1 MTQTGTAVAA
11 AQPQARRRGR
21 HPLGSGGWWGFAFA
35 APALALFLAFS
46 LWPIL
51 NTFHLSLFKY
61 DLLTPKQWVG
71 LKNFADLPGDQ
82 DFLRSLKATAI
93 YVLGTYIPVW
103 ALSLGL
109 ALALNTKIRLRGLL
123 RTLYFVPPMM
133 SMVVV
138 SVIWKLIFHRDG
150 LFNTSIMEPL
160 FGGPVDWLTDERAA
174 PIAIIIMSIWK
185 ETGFYMVVFLAGLQN
200 IPQQLY
206 EAARI
211 DGAGGWALF
220 RHVTVP
226 LLKPTFVFVTIISM
240 IQGLQAFIPQWV
252 MADGG
257 PNGAT
262 TSIALLIYRMAF
274 VWLKMGP
281 AAAVAVVLFA
291 IVATVTLVQW
301 RVQRGSGQ
309 W

>member
-1 MTQTGTAVAA
+1 M
-11 AQPQARRRGR
+11 QARSRS
-21 HPLGSGGWWGFAFA
+21 PLRSAGWWGFAFA
-35 APALALFLAFS
+35 MPAILLFLAFS

-51 NTFHLSLFKY
+51 NTFYLSLFKY
-61 DLLTPKQWVG
+61 DLLTPKEWVG
-71 LKNFADLPGDQ
+71 VRNFARLPADQ
-82 DFLRSLKATAI
+82 VFLRSLKATAV

-103 ALSLGL
+103 GISL
-109 ALALNTKIRLRGLL
+109 ALAMALNAKIKLRGLL
-123 RTLYFVPPMM
+123 RTLYFIPPMM

-138 SVIWKLIFHRDG
+138 SVIWKLMFHHDG
-150 LFNTSIMEPL
+150 LLNTMLMQPL
-160 FGGPVDWLTDERAA
+160 LGHPVDWLTDERWA
-174 PIAIIIMSIWK
+174 PVAIILMSIWK
-185 ETGFYMVVFLAGLQN
+185 ETGFYMVVFLAGLQS
-200 IPQQLY
+200 ISSQLY

-220 RHVTVP
+220 RHITLP
-226 LLKPTFVFVTIISM
+226 MLKPTFAFVTIISL

-281 AAAVAVVLFA
+281 AAAVAVILFVLVGA
-291 IVATVTLVQW
+291 VTLIQW
-301 RVQRGSGQ
+301 RLQRAAS
-309 W
+309 